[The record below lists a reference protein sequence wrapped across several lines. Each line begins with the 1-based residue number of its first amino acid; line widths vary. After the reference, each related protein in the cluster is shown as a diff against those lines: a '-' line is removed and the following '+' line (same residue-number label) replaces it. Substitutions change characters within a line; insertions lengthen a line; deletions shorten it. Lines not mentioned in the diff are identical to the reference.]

1 MTQKR
6 QSIVQQ
12 LAAALREH
20 ADNSETVSEKTGV
33 HRNTIQRLRSGKHS
47 TTAPIADAV
56 AEVLG
61 MEWKLVPI
69 GGGK

>member
-1 MTQKR
+1 MTQTR

-12 LAAALREH
+12 LATALREH
-20 ADNSETVSEKTGV
+20 PDNSETVSEKTGV
-33 HRNTIQRLRSGKHS
+33 HRNTIQRLRSGRHA
-47 TTAPIADAV
+47 TPAPIADAV

>member
-1 MTQKR
+1 MTQTR

-20 ADNSETVSEKTGV
+20 TDNSEAVSEKTGV

-61 MEWKLVPI
+61 MEWRLVPI
-69 GGGK
+69 GGDK

>member
-1 MTQKR
+1 MTKTR

-12 LAAALREH
+12 LAAVLRQHPE
-20 ADNSETVSEKTGV
+20 NSETVSEKTGV
-33 HRNTIQRLRSGKHS
+33 HRNTIQRLRGGKYS
-47 TTAPIADAV
+47 TTTPIADAV

>member
-1 MTQKR
+1 MTKTR

-12 LAAALREH
+12 LAAVLREH

-33 HRNTIQRLRSGKHS
+33 HRNTIQRLRSGKYA
-47 TTAPIADAV
+47 TTTPIADAV

-61 MEWKLVPI
+61 MEWRLVSV
-69 GGGK
+69 GGDK

>member
-1 MTQKR
+1 MTQTR

-12 LAAALREH
+12 LAAALRDH